1 MKKNL
6 LLIII
11 IAIFSLCSCGKQ
23 QKTTQQS
30 ETIMESVPNTTQ
42 DSIEKSEEPSF
53 TAVQSEDITTND
65 TENTEKIITSYH
77 GVITDASYEK
87 GGGFDI
93 QLIKEEAFGWKMVFV
108 KWNNGSVW
116 QTIEKKID
124 FDIHPS
130 SISVPVTIVDLNRD
144 GYSDFIIDY
153 GILGKMRKAECII
166 WNNDILKYDVLEGF
180 SELCNAEI
188 DTHTGIIYDSYN
200 KETGAINITNQYV
213 INKNKLELVAT
224 MIIDYNNGQPKY
236 TEKRMMDGDLVVVQD
251 NLFESEMSFDGWNM
265 TVLDIL

>member
-1 MKKNL
+1 MKKYL
-6 LLIII
+6 LLIIV
-11 IAIFSLCSCGKQ
+11 IAIFSLCSCSEQ
-23 QKTTQQS
+23 QKTTQKS

-53 TAVQSEDITTND
+53 TAVQSEDITTNE
-65 TENTEKIITSYH
+65 ENTEKIITSYH
-77 GVITDASYEK
+77 GVITDNSYEK
-87 GGGFDI
+87 GGGYDI
-93 QLIKEEAFGWKMVFV
+93 QLIKEDISDWKMVFV
-108 KWNNGSVW
+108 KWNNGSKW

-130 SISVPVTIVDLNRD
+130 SISVPVTKVDLNRD

-153 GILGKMRKAECII
+153 GILGKVRKAECII
-166 WNNDILKYDVLEGF
+166 WNNAILKYDVLEGF

-188 DTHTGIIYDSYN
+188 DTHMGIIYDSYN
-200 KETGAINITNQYV
+200 KDTGVITITNQYV

-224 MIIDYNNGQPKY
+224 MIVDYNNGQPKY
-236 TEKRMMDGDLVVVQD
+236 TEKRMIDGDLVVVQD

-265 TVLDIL
+265 SMLHV

>member
-1 MKKNL
+1 MKKYL
-6 LLIII
+6 LLIIV
-11 IAIFSLCSCGKQ
+11 IAIFSLCSCSEQ
-23 QKTTQQS
+23 QKTTQKS

-53 TAVQSEDITTND
+53 TAVQSEDITTNE
-65 TENTEKIITSYH
+65 ENTEKIITSYH
-77 GVITDASYEK
+77 GVITDDSYEK
-87 GGGFDI
+87 GGGYDI
-93 QLIKEEAFGWKMVFV
+93 QLIKEDTSDWKMVFV
-108 KWNNGSVW
+108 KWNNGSKW

-130 SISVPVTIVDLNRD
+130 SINVPVTIVNLNRD

-153 GILGKMRKAECII
+153 GILGKVRKAECII

-188 DTHTGIIYDSYN
+188 DIHTGIIYDSYN

-224 MIIDYNNGQPKY
+224 MIVDYNNGQPKY

-265 TVLDIL
+265 SMLHV